1 MGLGSRWGCQGTG
14 VPPITLKLCPS
25 LRGIALF
32 KASTLKSMQSHRLAE
47 KKSLAQL
54 KRQ

>member
-1 MGLGSRWGCQGTG
+1 MSQRVPAGAGLG
-14 VPPITLKLCPS
+14 VPPPSPSCHPCPR
-25 LRGIALF
+25 RGVALF
-32 KASTLKSMQSHRLAE
+32 KASTLKSMHSHRQAE

>member
-1 MGLGSRWGCQGTG
+1 MGAGVTVSPPPSPSRRPHRG
-14 VPPITLKLCPS
+14 V
-25 LRGIALF
+25 ALF
-32 KASTLKSMQSHRLAE
+32 KASTLKSMRSHRLAE